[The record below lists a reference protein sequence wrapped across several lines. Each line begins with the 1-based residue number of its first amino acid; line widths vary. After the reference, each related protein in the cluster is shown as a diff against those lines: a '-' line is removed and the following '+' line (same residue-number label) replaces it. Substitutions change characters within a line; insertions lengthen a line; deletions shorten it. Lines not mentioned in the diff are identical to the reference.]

1 MKEDESVARGKY
13 KRKHERKLRRSLMI
27 QDTTLSSRVISI
39 LTHAGISNL
48 YELDCCSYE
57 TLSALPGIGQKSL
70 QEIATIKKSDC

>member
-1 MKEDESVARGKY
+1 
-13 KRKHERKLRRSLMI
+13 MI

-57 TLSALPGIGQKSL
+57 TLSVLPRIGQKAL